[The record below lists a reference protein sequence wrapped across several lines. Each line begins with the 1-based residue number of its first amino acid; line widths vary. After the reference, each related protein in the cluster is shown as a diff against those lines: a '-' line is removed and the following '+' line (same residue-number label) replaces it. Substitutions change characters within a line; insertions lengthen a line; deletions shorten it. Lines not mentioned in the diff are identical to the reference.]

1 MRRNRLLR
9 EFRQILVARVEEVAA
24 LLVADHLAGIT
35 EAMVAGDLDPYEAAD
50 RLLAG
55 MIRDRPPPSSE
66 A

>member
-1 MRRNRLLR
+1 MG
-9 EFRQILVARVEEVAA
+9 
-24 LLVADHLAGIT
+24 ADHLAGII

-55 MIRDRPPPSSE
+55 MITDRPPPSPE